1 MINLLDF
8 YFGNIRKEEYHYRFY
23 DIIKYLVNESLLYDL
38 NNPDRKKFE
47 VFDSIEALR
56 KIVDLCE
63 PNMNYTLK
71 EEVLFYTSCY
81 FIYKSGYR
89 IKQFPDIVSRPPES
103 LSEFSY
109 DDIRNRLISMGIKT
123 ANGSVPYAK
132 RRAFASEFVL
142 EETPG
147 RTFKDLTLDEKFI
160 ETSNRK
166 ALFSEMATDEKIA
179 ELNNMI
185 EHLLKKG
192 GKYLELDYSPIA
204 FSFIDDQKIKEY
216 KKTTQCF
223 RHKSEESIAEK
234 NKFTDLQKEFLIEF
248 GIILITTIHEIVGAL
263 PKE

>member
-8 YFGNIRKEEYHYRFY
+8 YFDNIKKSEYHYKFFY
-23 DIIKYLVNESLLYDL
+23 TVKVYIFDL
-38 NNPDRKKFE
+38 NSINDINGEKFDFD
-47 VFDSIEALR
+47 VFDPQDALE
-56 KIVDLCE
+56 KIKDLCE